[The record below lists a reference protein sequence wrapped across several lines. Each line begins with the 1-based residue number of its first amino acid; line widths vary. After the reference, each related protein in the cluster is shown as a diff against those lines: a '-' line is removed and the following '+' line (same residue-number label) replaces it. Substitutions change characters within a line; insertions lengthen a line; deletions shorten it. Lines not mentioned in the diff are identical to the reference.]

1 MDCPAIPYIFY
12 PTQVVPLMR
21 LILNNEGGIKERGVV
36 QGVHVLLLGFS
47 FTDVYQR
54 RIQETNVK
62 GLSETGML
70 AHGLFEL

>member
-1 MDCPAIPYIFY
+1 MGCPAIPCIFY

-21 LILNNEGGIKERGVV
+21 VILNNEERGVV
-36 QGVHVLLLGFS
+36 QGVHLLLLGFS

-54 RIQETNVK
+54 RIPETNVK